1 MPSGAIR
8 LSAPTLSHDDGATTA
23 SCIVSLPGKAPQE
36 LWIRSTC
43 HGGLNSADSFAA
55 LALLPAMKLRVPV
68 ISDGAISRTLLD
80 DGFPRIQRIFEIWR
94 EDPWNPEFPRFHQ
107 TDILAEGQEDGPE
120 GEGVATFF
128 SGGVDSSFSLLEAID
143 EITHLIFIEHFE
155 EEFPPEEAQ
164 KAVAGVINVAHELAK
179 EIVIVQTNAKIV
191 FSDYVSW
198 HFFHGALLAAVAH
211 QLQGQVSKVHIPS
224 SDDVRHLDPWGSHP
238 CLDPLWSTSATA
250 LVHDRNDVT
259 RLQKTARIA
268 DNPLLL
274 KNLRVCWRPYQN
286 CGRCSKCIR
295 TKFALKALD
304 RLTVGFPFDTDQ
316 LTAQELKLLQIRDDA
331 PFFQEV
337 VDYLEDEGRHPEL
350 VAAVRQ
356 ALSGWYQTPLG
367 SLFRGD
373 LTSRSKRW
381 AKRQAFKAFSAT
393 GTVEPMRRA
402 RTHLKKRLT
411 RGQS

>member
-304 RLTVGFPFDTDQ
+304 TRQESLDQ
-316 LTAQELKLLQIRDDA
+316 TSGIASLGHLAVARSSSRPHWK
-331 PFFQEV
+331 
-337 VDYLEDEGRHPEL
+337 RHPRE
-350 VAAVRQ
+350 
-356 ALSGWYQTPLG
+356 
-367 SLFRGD
+367 
-373 LTSRSKRW
+373 RW
-381 AKRQAFKAFSAT
+381 
-393 GTVEPMRRA
+393 
-402 RTHLKKRLT
+402 
-411 RGQS
+411 